1 MVRMKSFQPNFVL
14 SAIVAAAFLIGPL
27 CAAARPQSSQSST
40 AVLAGSQR
48 DGSHDFDFLIGD
60 WKAHVR
66 RLPDRLVGS
75 NIWIEYDGISN
86 HKKILDSNANFEEFD
101 VRNTEKNLR
110 IKAQTLRLYN
120 PESHQWSIY
129 LVDVD
134 KGTLGLPPV
143 VGQFNGDRGEFYD
156 QEDWKGRAILVRY
169 VWLNISPKSARME
182 QSFSPDGGKSW
193 EVNWICEL
201 SR

>member
-1 MVRMKSFQPNFVL
+1 MLVNQTLKRLGFLAPAILFFCAQSH
-14 SAIVAAAFLIGPL
+14 SATEPAAA
-27 CAAARPQSSQSST
+27 A
-40 AVLAGSQR
+40 R

-75 NIWIEYDGISN
+75 TQWIEYDGISR
-86 HKKILDSNANFEEFD
+86 HKKILDSNANFEEFE
-101 VRNTEKNLR
+101 VNGHEKGQH

-120 PESHQWSIY
+120 PDSHQWSIY
-129 LVDVD
+129 LLDVD
-134 KGTLGLPPV
+134 KGSLPMPPMI
-143 VGQFNGDRGEFYD
+143 GEFTGRRGEFYD
-156 QEDWKGRAILVRY
+156 QEDYKGRSIYVRY
-169 VWLNISPKSARME
+169 VWNDISPQSARME
-182 QSFSPDGGKSW
+182 QSFSADGGKTW

>member
-1 MVRMKSFQPNFVL
+1 MNIHRHWQ
-14 SAIVAAAFLIGPL
+14 
-27 CAAARPQSSQSST
+27 
-40 AVLAGSQR
+40 AVLLAATLGLTLAQGPAVAQTPPPPR
-48 DGSHDFDFLIGD
+48 DGSHDFDFLIGN

-75 NIWIEYDGISN
+75 TAWIDYDGISN
-86 HKKILDSNANFEEFD
+86 HKKILDSNANFEEFEVD
-101 VRNTEKNLR
+101 SPASHLH

-120 PESHQWSIY
+120 PATHQWSIY

-134 KGTLGLPPV
+134 NGTIGLPPV
-143 VGQFNGDRGEFYD
+143 VGQFNGRRGEFYD
-156 QEDWKGRAILVRY
+156 QEDYKGRSIFVRY
-169 VWLNISPKSARME
+169 VWTDISPKSARME
-182 QSFSPDGGKSW
+182 QSFSPDGGKTW